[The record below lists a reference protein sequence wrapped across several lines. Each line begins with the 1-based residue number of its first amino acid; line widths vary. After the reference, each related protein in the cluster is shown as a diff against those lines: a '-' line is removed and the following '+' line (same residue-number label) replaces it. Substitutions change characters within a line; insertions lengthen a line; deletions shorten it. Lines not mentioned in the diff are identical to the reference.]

1 MNHVELFAGIGG
13 FRQALNLIEKDF
25 NIPFKCIGFSEI
37 EKNAITTYKANYD
50 TTNEIE
56 MGDIVAFNSDDNN
69 IKNLHF
75 DLLTGGFPCQPFS
88 MMGEQRGFD
97 DTRGTMFF
105 EIEKILRIK
114 KEQGE
119 QIPFVV
125 LENVKN
131 LYTHDNGNTF
141 KTIKEHLENLGYH
154 FYSSI
159 FNTEDFKLAQKRN
172 RIIMFATT
180 KDIPEGFD
188 FSAVNIKKV
197 FDSNI
202 DSMHSIFKQ
211 KSTLDVLEKEV
222 PEKYFLSERIKPT
235 ILSNGT
241 AGFRSNSKINLLTAR
256 PLCATMH
263 KMHRACQDNYYSQ
276 EFISSPNPIEYLQH
290 EYTKEEEATH
300 HIRKLTPEEAFNLQG
315 FPKEFCK
322 KPHELKMSDGALY
335 KQAGNAVSVNVI
347 YAIMYYIFVNQG
359 FGV

>member
-25 NIPFKCIGFSEI
+25 NLPFKCIGFSEI

-56 MGDIVAFNSDDNN
+56 MGDIVAFNSDENN

-105 EIEKILRIK
+105 EIEKILRVK

-141 KTIKEHLENLGYH
+141 KTIKEHLEKLGYH

-180 KDIPEGFD
+180 KDIPEGFN
-188 FSAVNIKKV
+188 FSAENIKKV

-202 DSMHSIFKQ
+202 DSMISIYKQ
-211 KSTLDVLEKEV
+211 ETTLDVLEKEV

-241 AGFRSNSKINLLTAR
+241 SGFRSKSKINLLTAR

-276 EFISSPNPIEYLQH
+276 EFISSKKPIEYLQH

-300 HIRKLTPEEAFNLQG
+300 HIRRLTPEEAFNLQG

-359 FGV
+359 LGR